1 MKTIGP
7 IIENTESFLISEIF
21 NQKENSI
28 TYIGKDER
36 EIINIKK
43 KLKWLLPKQKIL
55 LFKAWDQ
62 IPYDNI
68 SPSKEVQTSR
78 LETLYYLNTKTDEK
92 IIILTT
98 INAIIQKIIPK
109 YELKKNYI
117 KISKSSKLKIDEL
130 LSLLI
135 KLGYERVSIVRD
147 KSEFA
152 VRGSIIDIFL
162 PQLKNPIRIDLFD
175 NDIESIFEFDVITQT
190 RISNSNLNNLT
201 INASTEL
208 IIDTEHLE
216 KFRSNFREKF
226 QDYRKSQVYNLFS
239 EGIIPS
245 GGEQYLPLFNKKLDT
260 LFDYLKQNIFIVNN
274 DINELFE
281 ERIENLYDYYNARI
295 DSNDSFYLDPSFLF
309 IDKKNFNNA
318 IDNFE
323 LIKLSPFYN
332 EGFTKTNLKKINNLS
347 SIRKEIDFDFI
358 KKFFEINSKQN
369 KIIICCNSKGSLEKV
384 FKILSENIF
393 ISPIEIDNYNYL
405 SDEKL
410 FITVLKIEES
420 FQLHNTIYIN
430 EKAIFGYS
438 LAVKFSQKK
447 QKKKFLFEELNK
459 LSHGSLLVHSDYGI
473 CRFNNIKK
481 INLDDFVHDCLE
493 L

>member
-1 MKTIGP
+1 MQTLGP

-78 LETLYYLNTKTDEK
+78 LETLYYLNTKTDQK

-98 INAIIQKIIPK
+98 INAIIQKIISK
-109 YELKKNYI
+109 HELKKNYI

-190 RISNSNLNNLT
+190 RISKSNLNNLS

-309 IDKKNFNNA
+309 IDKENFNNA

-332 EGFTKTNLKKINNLS
+332 DGFTKTN
-347 SIRKEIDFDFI
+347 
-358 KKFFEINSKQN
+358 
-369 KIIICCNSKGSLEKV
+369 
-384 FKILSENIF
+384 
-393 ISPIEIDNYNYL
+393 
-405 SDEKL
+405 
-410 FITVLKIEES
+410 
-420 FQLHNTIYIN
+420 
-430 EKAIFGYS
+430 
-438 LAVKFSQKK
+438 
-447 QKKKFLFEELNK
+447 
-459 LSHGSLLVHSDYGI
+459 
-473 CRFNNIKK
+473 
-481 INLDDFVHDCLE
+481 
-493 L
+493 

>member
-1 MKTIGP
+1 M
-7 IIENTESFLISEIF
+7 
-21 NQKENSI
+21 
-28 TYIGKDER
+28 
-36 EIINIKK
+36 
-43 KLKWLLPKQKIL
+43 
-55 LFKAWDQ
+55 
-62 IPYDNI
+62 
-68 SPSKEVQTSR
+68 
-78 LETLYYLNTKTDEK
+78 
-92 IIILTT
+92 
-98 INAIIQKIIPK
+98 
-109 YELKKNYI
+109 
-117 KISKSSKLKIDEL
+117 
-130 LSLLI
+130 
-135 KLGYERVSIVRD
+135 
-147 KSEFA
+147 
-152 VRGSIIDIFL
+152 RGSIIDIFL
-162 PQLKNPIRIDLFD
+162 PQLENPIRIDLFD

-190 RISNSNLNNLT
+190 RISKSNLNNLS

-260 LFDYLKQNIFIVNN
+260 LFDYLKQNILIVNN

-318 IDNFE
+318 IENFE

-332 EGFTKTNLKKINNLS
+332 DGFIKTNLKRVNNLS

-358 KKFFEINSKQN
+358 KKFFEINSKKN

-393 ISPIEIDNYNYL
+393 ISPIEIENYNYL

-438 LAVKFSQKK
+438 LAVKFSQKNK
-447 QKKKFLFEELNK
+447 RKNFFLKN
-459 LSHGSLLVHSDYGI
+459 
-473 CRFNNIKK
+473 
-481 INLDDFVHDCLE
+481 
-493 L
+493 

>member
-78 LETLYYLNTKTDEK
+78 LETLYYLNNKTDEK

-98 INAIIQKIIPK
+98 INAIIQKIISK
-109 YELKKNYI
+109 HELKQNYI

-201 INASTEL
+201 INESTEL

-216 KFRSNFREKF
+216 KFR
-226 QDYRKSQVYNLFS
+226 
-239 EGIIPS
+239 
-245 GGEQYLPLFNKKLDT
+245 
-260 LFDYLKQNIFIVNN
+260 
-274 DINELFE
+274 
-281 ERIENLYDYYNARI
+281 
-295 DSNDSFYLDPSFLF
+295 
-309 IDKKNFNNA
+309 
-318 IDNFE
+318 
-323 LIKLSPFYN
+323 
-332 EGFTKTNLKKINNLS
+332 
-347 SIRKEIDFDFI
+347 
-358 KKFFEINSKQN
+358 
-369 KIIICCNSKGSLEKV
+369 
-384 FKILSENIF
+384 
-393 ISPIEIDNYNYL
+393 
-405 SDEKL
+405 
-410 FITVLKIEES
+410 
-420 FQLHNTIYIN
+420 
-430 EKAIFGYS
+430 
-438 LAVKFSQKK
+438 
-447 QKKKFLFEELNK
+447 
-459 LSHGSLLVHSDYGI
+459 
-473 CRFNNIKK
+473 
-481 INLDDFVHDCLE
+481 
-493 L
+493 